1 MDLLF
6 EKLLEVSRSRWWQLV
21 SATLIGGV
29 FTAAVAAGADWL
41 PEHASF
47 RDTLAAAVPY
57 ALGGAA
63 LGFVAGGFLLWV
75 DAGQRAR
82 KTRDGTRITLRER
95 FLLACLILG
104 FALGGFSIL
113 CCVLMTVV
121 RAVQFV
127 VEQF

>member
-6 EKLLEVSRSRWWQLV
+6 EKLLEVSRARWWQLV
-21 SATLIGGV
+21 AAMLVGGSFV
-29 FTAAVAAGADWL
+29 GSVAGGAGWL

-47 RDTLAAAVPY
+47 RDTVAGAAPY

-63 LGFVAGGFLLWV
+63 VGFVAGGFLLWV

-82 KTRDGTRITLRER
+82 EARGGTRLTVRER

-113 CCVLMTVV
+113 CCALMTVV

-127 VEQF
+127 VETL